1 MNQPIIFMF
10 SGQGSHYYQMGK
22 ELFEQNPIF
31 RKWMLKLNEM
41 ASDTLGE
48 SVLDKVYDQ
57 TKPKSSLFDQT
68 LYSHPAIFM
77 VEYSLSQMFLEE
89 GIMPDYVLGTSM
101 GEFTSAAVAG
111 VMEVDELLV
120 ALIKQAQVL
129 EAHCQKGGMTA
140 IIHQTTLF
148 EEMSSLF
155 NQVELASFNFHSHFV
170 VAGQLESLKNLESAL
185 SQKHIIYQSL
195 PVSIGFHSSLI
206 EPAMPIYT
214 DFLQQKSYNSPKIPV
229 ISCVYAEILASFP
242 QNYFWEIIRKPIAFQ
257 QTLKNLEEKQTY
269 IYIDL
274 GPSGTLA
281 NFVNYGL
288 AKHSQSKTFSTLT
301 PFGHGLSNLEK
312 IKDFLS
318 KRK

>member
-1 MNQPIIFMF
+1 MNKLTIFMF

-22 ELFEQNPIF
+22 ELFEQQPIF

-48 SVLDKVYDQ
+48 SILDKLYDQ

-101 GEFTSAAVAG
+101 GEFAAAAVAG
-111 VMEVDELLV
+111 VMEVEELLA
-120 ALIKQAQVL
+120 ALIKQAQML
-129 EAHCQKGGMTA
+129 ETHCQPGGMTA
-140 IIHQTTLF
+140 ILHPTSWF
-148 EEMSSLF
+148 EEMPSLF

-170 VAGQLESLKNLESAL
+170 VTGKLEALKELEKVL
-185 SQKHIIYQSL
+185 SQKNIVYQRL
-195 PVSIGFHSSLI
+195 PVSIAFHSALI
-206 EPAMPIYT
+206 EPAMPAYT
-214 DFLQQKSYNSPKIPV
+214 DFLQHKNYNSPKIPF
-229 ISCVYAEILASFP
+229 ISCVYAKILSSFP
-242 QNYFWEIIRKPIAFQ
+242 QNYWWEIIRKPMAFQ
-257 QTLKNLEEKQTY
+257 QTVQNLEKKQAY

-281 NFVNYGL
+281 NFVKYGL
-288 AKHSQSKTFSTLT
+288 TKHSHSKTFPTLT
-301 PFGHGLSNLEK
+301 PFGASLSNLEK
-312 IKDFLS
+312 IKDCFS
-318 KRK
+318 N